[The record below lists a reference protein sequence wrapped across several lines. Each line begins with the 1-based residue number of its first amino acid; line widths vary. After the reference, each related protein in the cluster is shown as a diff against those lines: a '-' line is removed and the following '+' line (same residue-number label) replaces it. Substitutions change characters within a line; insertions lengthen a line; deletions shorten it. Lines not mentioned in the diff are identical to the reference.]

1 MGRRFSPNEDL
12 DDLAPRGRSLTRP
25 SPVTTQDVSNILEK
39 CGDIDDAI
47 RQLTTLR
54 LNAASASAGAADAE
68 AKPSGS
74 GADGAAPADAASDAR
89 EAPPSSAAPPVGE
102 ADRGA
107 ALSAAEAEAR
117 AAAEASAASARLADA
132 APTTLSSEWVS
143 ALVRE
148 MSASSDVPD
157 AHARAERVLQAF
169 EATVRGSVATQ
180 NGGAGGVAAGA
191 ATAGD
196 PNTLARENVILKR
209 AVAIQNARQQEHE
222 ATRHQMVELQR
233 LVLSYQERLQN
244 AERQNYSLGVHLKE
258 AMGARSPGVFD
269 RNPDVF

>member
-1 MGRRFSPNEDL
+1 M
-12 DDLAPRGRSLTRP
+12 
-25 SPVTTQDVSNILEK
+25 
-39 CGDIDDAI
+39 
-47 RQLTTLR
+47 
-54 LNAASASAGAADAE
+54 
-68 AKPSGS
+68 GS
-74 GADGAAPADAASDAR
+74 GADGARGPADDASDAR
-89 EAPPSSAAPPVGE
+89 EAPPSSAAPPVSE

-132 APTTLSSEWVS
+132 APTTLSEEWVS

-169 EATVRGSVATQ
+169 EATVRGSVAAGGLGPGA
-180 NGGAGGVAAGA
+180 GGAGGGAHPGA
-191 ATAGD
+191 AAAGD

-244 AERQNYSLGVHLKE
+244 AEQTNYSLGVHLKE

>member
-1 MGRRFSPNEDL
+1 M
-12 DDLAPRGRSLTRP
+12 
-25 SPVTTQDVSNILEK
+25 
-39 CGDIDDAI
+39 
-47 RQLTTLR
+47 
-54 LNAASASAGAADAE
+54 
-68 AKPSGS
+68 GS
-74 GADGAAPADAASDAR
+74 GADGARGPADDASDAR
-89 EAPPSSAAPPVGE
+89 EASVSAAPPGPE

-132 APTTLSSEWVS
+132 APTTLSEEWVS

-169 EATVRGSVATQ
+169 EATVRGSVAAGGLGPGA
-180 NGGAGGVAAGA
+180 GGAGGGAAGA
-191 ATAGD
+191 AAAGD

-244 AERQNYSLGVHLKE
+244 AEQTNYSLGVHLKE